1 MNKIIAALDG
11 LKLSRSCIQYAI
23 EMTNQSRGHLVG
35 AFLDDFTYHSYKI
48 HQLVGPEGVSEE
60 TLQVLEDEDVST
72 REKSVGIFE
81 ELCEQAAISYA
92 VHRDRNI
99 ATRELLHE
107 SIFGDLLVIDKN
119 ETLSHYDEPIPTRFV
134 RDLLTHVQSPVLLVP
149 DKYKPVDKVILLY
162 NGDPASVY
170 AIKMFNYILPSFFSL
185 PTEVLSIKAEK
196 ESLHLPDKKIMKEFM
211 KSHYP
216 KAAYTLLKGDPEAEI
231 VEYLRHIKQNVLVV
245 LGAYQRGMVS
255 RWFKPSMADIL
266 MKELNFP
273 LFIAHNK

>member
-1 MNKIIAALDG
+1 MNKIIAAIDG
-11 LKLSRSCIQYAI
+11 LNLSRSCIQYAI
-23 EMTNQSRGHLVG
+23 ELTNQSRGHLTG

-60 TLQVLEDEDVST
+60 TLQALEDEDVSK
-72 REKSVGIFE
+72 REQSVAIFE
-81 ELCEQAAISYA
+81 ELCQHAGISYSI
-92 VHRDRNI
+92 HRDRNI

-107 SIFGDLLVIDKN
+107 SIFGDLLVIDKK
-119 ETLSHYDEPIPTRFV
+119 ETLSHYDQPFPTRFI
-134 RDLLTHVQSPVLLVP
+134 RDLLTNVQSPVLLVP
-149 DKYKPVDKVILLY
+149 KKYKPVEKVILLY

-185 PTEVLSIKAEK
+185 PTEVLSIKSEK
-196 ESLHLPDKKIMKEFM
+196 ESLHLPDNRMMKEFM

-216 KAAYTLLKGDPEAEI
+216 KALYTLLKGNAEEEI
-231 VEYLRHIKQNVLVV
+231 VEYLRHIKENALIV

-266 MKELNFP
+266 MRELNFP